1 MTETPEGPGT
11 AAWPPPDD
19 LTKAESPAKTH
30 VPPWMEPQGPV
41 AETVDEGLGAAAEPE
56 PPIEAP
62 PVPPSGRVQEMVSAV
77 ESSTFFDEG
86 PRPSVLPADR
96 HDVAAVEEDLTAT
109 TAETEPSTEA
119 QTPVEAPPEP
129 PVEAPVDAAVG
140 MADRAAVEVPIDM
153 VDQAAAEAPID
164 MVEQAPV
171 EVSAETVDQ
180 TLVEPEVETPYE
192 APPVEAPGE
201 YMPEEQPEAYVEP
214 PIQLL
219 EPLPGP
225 EEEAP
230 PPKKKRAR
238 KPKPSL
244 KSRILKYAIII
255 GVVGAMVLAVSGV
268 IGYRM
273 GYGLPSQSDVTES
286 FFQAIQKGELSLARE
301 QWAAGSQKTFEQERG
316 RLPASSII
324 DIDVYRVDRTSEEPG
339 MSFAYV
345 KLVTEAQ
352 GDVRYVVKLTRSGL
366 GFKIV
371 DVDFAWTR
379 K

>member
-1 MTETPEGPGT
+1 
-11 AAWPPPDD
+11 
-19 LTKAESPAKTH
+19 
-30 VPPWMEPQGPV
+30 
-41 AETVDEGLGAAAEPE
+41 
-56 PPIEAP
+56 
-62 PVPPSGRVQEMVSAV
+62 
-77 ESSTFFDEG
+77 
-86 PRPSVLPADR
+86 
-96 HDVAAVEEDLTAT
+96 
-109 TAETEPSTEA
+109 
-119 QTPVEAPPEP
+119 
-129 PVEAPVDAAVG
+129 
-140 MADRAAVEVPIDM
+140 
-153 VDQAAAEAPID
+153 
-164 MVEQAPV
+164 
-171 EVSAETVDQ
+171 
-180 TLVEPEVETPYE
+180 
-192 APPVEAPGE
+192 
-201 YMPEEQPEAYVEP
+201 MPEEQPEAYVEP
-214 PIQLL
+214 PIRSL

-230 PPKKKRAR
+230 APKKKRAR

-244 KSRILKYAIII
+244 KSRILKYAVII
-255 GVVGAMVLAVSGV
+255 GVVGALVLGIGGV